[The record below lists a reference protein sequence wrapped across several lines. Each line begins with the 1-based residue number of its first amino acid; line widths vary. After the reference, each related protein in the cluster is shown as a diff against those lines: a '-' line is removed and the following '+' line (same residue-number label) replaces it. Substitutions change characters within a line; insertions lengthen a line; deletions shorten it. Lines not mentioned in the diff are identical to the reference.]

1 MTDALNKEKLTGFIR
16 GTLGCGCPDEVFE
29 KIESSRIAVGALPG
43 AATRIVVGDTLLLYV
58 VAPASIQELT
68 DTVAEVAD
76 SGRRDRDSNRYN
88 RFRLVVSDDS
98 HEAERAGAV
107 AGFAREAGTDE
118 KMHIHFV
125 NAATILGLYEA

>member
-1 MTDALNKEKLTGFIR
+1 
-16 GTLGCGCPDEVFE
+16 
-29 KIESSRIAVGALPG
+29 
-43 AATRIVVGDTLLLYV
+43 VVGDTLLLYV

-76 SGRRDRDSNRYN
+76 SGRRDRDANRYN
-88 RFRLVVSDDS
+88 RFRLVVSDGSD
-98 HEAERAGAV
+98 EAERAGAV
-107 AGFAREAGTDE
+107 AGFAREAGADK

>member
-1 MTDALNKEKLTGFIR
+1 MTDGLNKEKLTGFIR

-43 AATRIVVGDTLLLYV
+43 AATRIEVGDTLLLYV

-76 SGRRDRDSNRYN
+76 SGRRDRDVNHYN
-88 RFRLVVSDDS
+88 RFRLIVSDDS
-98 HEAERAGAV
+98 GEGERAGAV
-107 AGFAREAGTDE
+107 AGFAQEVGSDK

-125 NAATILGLYEA
+125 DAATILGLYEA

>member
-1 MTDALNKEKLTGFIR
+1 MTNELNRDNLTGFIR

-58 VAPASIQELT
+58 VAPASIQDLT
-68 DTVAEVAD
+68 DTVAELAD
-76 SGRRDRDSNRYN
+76 SGRRDRDANRYN

-98 HEAERAGAV
+98 EEAEHAGAV
-107 AGFAREAGTDE
+107 AGFAREAGADE

-125 NAATILGLYEA
+125 NAATLLGLYEA